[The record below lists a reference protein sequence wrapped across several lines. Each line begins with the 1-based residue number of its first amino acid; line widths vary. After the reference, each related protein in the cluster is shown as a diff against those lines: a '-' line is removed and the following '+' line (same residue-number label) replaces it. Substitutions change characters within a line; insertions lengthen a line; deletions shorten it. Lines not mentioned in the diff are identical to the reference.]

1 MFGSCSRFV
10 IVEQLLLKPQVRDQ
24 VQTLLLEQRMSFI
37 PDDFLPEHFR
47 HLPTYL
53 VEALPLVERDDFA
66 HGLGNLV
73 LQLQRQVLFHPVF
86 HACDVVQSCLL
97 GDCQFAE
104 AICYFFELFIEG
116 SYIDFEP
123 IQRKGPVIQL
133 RNCTLSLKHPVAKP
147 LRFTVQTL
155 MFRYE
160 FVQPLIVKINY
171 LLVRFKVLQ
180 SFSLILSQGVHRLFL
195 DFCKVL
201 TKVLNFFRA
210 NLHIL
215 AHLHRQIN
223 LRVLQKQPF
232 PSITIK
238 PLQSLKQF

>member
-1 MFGSCSRFV
+1 
-10 IVEQLLLKPQVRDQ
+10 
-24 VQTLLLEQRMSFI
+24 
-37 PDDFLPEHFR
+37 
-47 HLPTYL
+47 
-53 VEALPLVERDDFA
+53 
-66 HGLGNLV
+66 
-73 LQLQRQVLFHPVF
+73 
-86 HACDVVQSCLL
+86 
-97 GDCQFAE
+97 
-104 AICYFFELFIEG
+104 
-116 SYIDFEP
+116 
-123 IQRKGPVIQL
+123 
-133 RNCTLSLKHPVAKP
+133 
-147 LRFTVQTL
+147 

-180 SFSLILSQGVHRLFL
+180 SFSFILSQGVHRLFL

-223 LRVLQKQPF
+223 LRILQKHPF

-238 PLQSLKQF
+238 PLQSLKQLRGLILKSRPHILELVPKIIKKRPGAIHQKYSLI